1 MRLKTNARDRHVS
14 SENHE
19 ALWMQ
24 TSITDIVGLVIFSL
38 FGVQYLLFWLT
49 QWLLLQE
56 SKAEVTVRDW
66 LEIFTR
72 LGVPVAFLLGLV
84 WFLYKAV
91 WPFIVKRFEEAE
103 ASRKAE
109 IEKFAQ
115 GIRESNQTHAA
126 VMDKVVA
133 AFQTEMRE
141 LRNEI
146 IRKSTKP

>member
-1 MRLKTNARDRHVS
+1 
-14 SENHE
+14 
-19 ALWMQ
+19 MQ
-24 TSITDIVGLVIFSL
+24 NNILDIAGVLVFAA
-38 FGVQYLLFWLT
+38 FGAQYLLFWLT
-49 QWLLLQE
+49 QWIFLLQE
-56 SKAEVTVRDW
+56 RQADVNLKDWIEVG
-66 LEIFTR
+66 TR

-103 ASRKAE
+103 TARKAE

-133 AFQTEMRE
+133 AFQSEMRE

-146 IRKSTKP
+146 IRKTTKP